1 MFAKSVK
8 KSHRKS
14 GAHWFL
20 SHRVKEPHTIHP
32 VSIFREMLSAD
43 SNNISMTNA
52 SLFYFSLNS
61 TSRLLR
67 QAIPQHNRL
76 WVLSPLIQRC
86 CCPRD
91 SYRPFSQGPTTEINV
106 VSSDSRCVAHGFS
119 WPQRRTVR
127 GRVAVTSSRYP
138 REQLGVW
145 HTTVNNPMIPYK
157 CLLSGKINFNERLKS
172 ILSLLHSVHP
182 GLS

>member
-1 MFAKSVK
+1 MLHCFI
-8 KSHRKS
+8 
-14 GAHWFL
+14 FL
-20 SHRVKEPHTIHP
+20 STPPLVCCDRRFLNTIDCECYRRLYSDAVAHVIHIGP
-32 VSIFREMLSAD
+32 SAR
-43 SNNISMTNA
+43 A
-52 SLFYFSLNS
+52 
-61 TSRLLR
+61 
-67 QAIPQHNRL
+67 
-76 WVLSPLIQRC
+76 
-86 CCPRD
+86 
-91 SYRPFSQGPTTEINV
+91 PTTEINV
-106 VSSDSRCVAHGFS
+106 VSSDSSCVAHGFS